1 MIHFAVV
8 ARQGAPA
15 PQGLGASFGP
25 EGGTI
30 GRAAGNT
37 LVLDDPDRT
46 VSRVHAQVL
55 LRDGRYFIVDRGSN
69 PLHCNG
75 APLGAGNEAPLQGG
89 ERLVIGS
96 FELVVTVEAGAPASA
111 ATPAAARQA
120 LPPVPLGGVDGDAN
134 NDPFADLLAGLSAT
148 PSPAAPAR
156 QAPEVPSADAG
167 RGLPFSDPLGPAE
180 APGMRGA
187 ALAHDPFA
195 DLLGPAP
202 AVATPGS
209 ALPSDDFSDLGL
221 PAAAHSTANAQRI
234 DDLFGGAQGAGMGG
248 DPLALSP
255 LADPLLQ
262 PNTASRDDPLAAFG
276 NAAAPLQAARSDHL
290 PIGQFGFTPP
300 RELPAHPPAA
310 PAAPT
315 SPAASVPLPGAA
327 ALAASDDEGVRF
339 DDETGQPIRIART
352 PAARPAAPVAAP
364 TAPVVPTAPAMP
376 AVPASPAVIDP
387 FDDLMGGLS
396 PASASSLDDLLTGMQ
411 ATPAAG
417 PPPATAAV
425 SAPPMPAQLP
435 AALPEPVSPPVAAP
449 AFAPL
454 QSAAAPGA
462 PLAGGAPAASA
473 VAKAAVATDAAGVQ
487 AAAAGGELLAAFLRG
502 LGPVHQVPTTLTPAL
517 MERIGS
523 LLRASTEGT
532 LQLLLTRQEL
542 KREVRAEVTM
552 IAAQANNPLKFS
564 PTADVALAHLLGPG
578 IRGFM
583 PAEAAMRD
591 AYDDL
596 RAHQFGVMV
605 GMRAALERL
614 IARFEPQELEKK
626 IAARSALDSLFAA
639 NRKAKLWDQ
648 FTALYGTIASE
659 AEDDFHT
666 LFGKAFL
673 EAYEEQMARLKSD
686 GRPAP

>member
-1 MIHFAVV
+1 MA
-8 ARQGAPA
+8 Q
-15 PQGLGASFGP
+15 FGP

-30 GRAAGNT
+30 GRADTNT
-37 LVLDDPDRT
+37 LVLTDPDRT

-55 LRDGRYFIVDRGSN
+55 CREGHYFIVDRGSN

-75 APLGAGNEAPLQGG
+75 VPLGAGNEAPLQGG
-89 ERLVIGS
+89 ERLVIGG
-96 FELVVTVEAGAPASA
+96 FELAVTASVAPSGAQQPQPPQADPAGHPL
-111 ATPAAARQA
+111 TVAAAA
-120 LPPVPLGGVDGDAN
+120 D
-134 NDPFADLLAGLSAT
+134 DPFADLLAGLGAPAPASPGPGPAPQSAAPGALPDPMAMGLARSSAT
-148 PSPAAPAR
+148 L
-156 QAPEVPSADAG
+156 E
-167 RGLPFSDPLGPAE
+167 
-180 APGMRGA
+180 
-187 ALAHDPFA
+187 DPFA
-195 DLLGPAP
+195 DLLGGPPA
-202 AVATPGS
+202 AAGAS
-209 ALPSDDFSDLGL
+209 RDRAAADDFSDLGL
-221 PAAAHSTANAQRI
+221 PAESGPTANAQRI
-234 DDLFGGAQGAGMGG
+234 DELFGGMGAGLGS

-262 PNTASRDDPLAAFG
+262 PNTAARDDPLAAFG
-276 NAAAPLQAARSDHL
+276 EAPAPLQAARSDHL

-300 RELPAHPPAA
+300 RESPPRSPAA
-310 PAAPT
+310 A
-315 SPAASVPLPGAA
+315 AASVPVSAPAAFAQPG
-327 ALAASDDEGVRF
+327 DDGVRF

-352 PAARPAAPVAAP
+352 PAAWPAEPVAALSRVPAAPALPGAP
-364 TAPVVPTAPAMP
+364 APLAPV
-376 AVPASPAVIDP
+376 DP
-387 FDDLMGGLS
+387 FDDLLGGFS
-396 PASASSLDDLLTGMQ
+396 PPAAEGLHDLLTGIQ
-411 ATPAAG
+411 ATPAIG
-417 PPPATAAV
+417 PPPAVVAVSEPPVPLSMPRQNPISPPDVAPAGVPAPAQAATPSDVPAAV
-425 SAPPMPAQLP
+425 AR
-435 AALPEPVSPPVAAP
+435 PVVPPVAP
-449 AFAPL
+449 AAGAFE
-454 QSAAAPGA
+454 AAGA
-462 PLAGGAPAASA
+462 PTGA
-473 VAKAAVATDAAGVQ
+473 VGD
-487 AAAAGGELLAAFLRG
+487 ELLAAFLRG

-523 LLRASTEGT
+523 LLRSSTEGT

-614 IARFEPQELEKK
+614 IARFGPAELEKK

-648 FTALYGTIASE
+648 FTALYDTIASE